1 MAQITVTGVAGFI
14 GSTLTEKLLKIGH
27 TVKGIDSFTDYYS
40 VNIKEK
46 NIENCLKN
54 SNFSLVRQDLE
65 TTDLFETFQNSE
77 YIFHLAAQPGVRK
90 SWGKDFKVYNK
101 NNITITQ
108 KILES
113 LKNNSVLKKFIFAS
127 SSSVYG
133 TQLGIMNEEKS
144 LTRPMS
150 PYGVTKLAA
159 ENLTNLYH
167 QNYGIPTMA
176 LRYFT
181 VYGPRQRPD
190 MAFTRFLY
198 SIIKNE
204 EFSIYGDGEQTR
216 DFTYVDDIV
225 SGTINAATS
234 NSVGEVLNL
243 GGGSV
248 ISLKEII
255 QIMKDMVG
263 KDLKIKFVNEQK
275 GDVKHTNADISKSK
289 KLIDYKPKTDIKTGL
304 ALQFEYIKNNQNLYD
319 SEIVYTK

>member
-1 MAQITVTGVAGFI
+1 MAQITVTGAAGFI
-14 GSTLTEKLLKIGH
+14 GSTLTENLLKIGH
-27 TVKGIDSFTDYYS
+27 NVKGIDSFTNYYS
-40 VNIKEK
+40 VKIKEK

-54 SNFSLVRQDLE
+54 PNFSLIREDLE
-65 TTDLFETFQNSE
+65 TVNLSEIFQNSE

-90 SWGKDFKVYNK
+90 SWGKDFDIYNQ
-101 NNITITQ
+101 NNIIITQ

-113 LKNNSVLKKFIFAS
+113 LKNNSILKKFVIAS

-133 TQLGIMNEEKS
+133 TQFGMMNEEES
-144 LTRPMS
+144 LTRPVS

-167 QNYGIPTMA
+167 QNYGIPTIA

-198 SIIKNE
+198 SIIKNK

-216 DFTYVDDIV
+216 DFTYIDDIV
-225 SGTINAATS
+225 SGTIAAATS
-234 NSVGEVLNL
+234 NSVGEILNL

-248 ISLKEII
+248 IPLKKIIEII
-255 QIMKDMVG
+255 KDMTG
-263 KDLKIKFVNEQK
+263 KDLKIKFGNEQK

-289 KLIDYKPKTDIKTGL
+289 NLIGYKPKTDIKTGL
-304 ALQFEYIKNNQNLYD
+304 KLQFDYIKNNHILYD
-319 SEIVYTK
+319 SEIV

>member
-1 MAQITVTGVAGFI
+1 MAQITVTGAAGFI
-14 GSTLTEKLLKIGH
+14 GSTLTENLLKIGH
-27 TVKGIDSFTDYYS
+27 NVKGIDSFTNYYS
-40 VNIKEK
+40 VKIKEK

-54 SNFSLVRQDLE
+54 PNFSLIREDLE
-65 TTDLFETFQNSE
+65 TVNLSEIFQNSE

-90 SWGKDFKVYNK
+90 SWGKDFDIYNQ
-101 NNITITQ
+101 NNIVITQ

-113 LKNNSVLKKFIFAS
+113 LKNNSILKKFVIAS

-133 TQLGIMNEEKS
+133 TQLGMMNEEES
-144 LTRPMS
+144 LTRPVS

-167 QNYGIPTMA
+167 QNYGIPTIA

-198 SIIKNE
+198 SIIKNK

-216 DFTYVDDIV
+216 DFTYIDDIV

-234 NSVGEVLNL
+234 NSVGEILNL

-248 ISLKEII
+248 IPLKKIIEII
-255 QIMKDMVG
+255 KDMTG
-263 KDLKIKFVNEQK
+263 KDLKIKFGNEQK

-289 KLIDYKPKTDIKTGL
+289 NLIDYKPKTDIKTGL
-304 ALQFEYIKNNQNLYD
+304 KLQFDYILFC
-319 SEIVYTK
+319 S